1 MMLCV
6 DLPTKPVK
14 GTVEEKTV
22 EEPLLQNPA
31 YNCEQDQRALEKNL
45 QKGGGRTAERKSAR
59 HKPCEAT

>member
-1 MMLCV
+1 MVEGQCMMLCV

-31 YNCEQDQRALEKNL
+31 YNCEQD
-45 QKGGGRTAERKSAR
+45 
-59 HKPCEAT
+59 